1 MRTSARLS
9 TQLLAIVFLAS
20 LPLLA
25 QEFTG
30 TNSPGAAT
38 NFTFSVE
45 PGATNLS
52 LALSGSSGAWSW
64 LLLKKGAEATELDF
78 DFASR
83 LDSANNRIN
92 LEPPEFEATNYGL
105 RVVTPPASGTHEF
118 TATLTTNRTDLRAS
132 SYPVLKPLVFSTTG
146 VLSNSPSGAWHYF
159 QVDVPTNLPG
169 WRIVLSASTPNTPD
183 LYVGRGYLPV
193 QYSYTK
199 GSAGQ
204 SVDTLA
210 YPADQATAGTYF
222 IGVFLPETATGNS
235 VYALSAELG
244 CLTELAWD
252 AGTSHEGTTI
262 FTNTSPTGGDYFF
275 KIVTQ
280 NTAVGGWRVALN
292 VQSGEAD
299 AYLAYSS
306 WPSTSSY
313 SYASTRAGSD
323 GFVLV
328 QGYQFAQ
335 MQEWYLLVHAT
346 PGAQWKVVSGET
358 YVRQLPDLAP
368 DASSGGT
375 FTMGAEGMSF
385 FKTTISA
392 GTPAWRLGLSGLN
405 NQVLVKKTAIPH
417 PYGSGACYDWGAS
430 GQMLL
435 VPPYLNVGD
444 QYIIGVVGDPGLGFT
459 LDSRQ
464 QPIADFAFGSAT
476 NFTVSAGSFG
486 FATFRVQVPVEQIA
500 WQLNVIPSS
509 GNANLAI
516 RRDNVPNQFVNDA
529 FSDLPG
535 TTGDSVTLVPPTLS
549 DGVFYVT
556 VYGSAPFTCS
566 LTNGMPVI
574 TDVNYVFSITNDA
587 PTRAGWRYYRV
598 ADIDEQLGT
607 LGWDLFLQNQ
617 PPGTEIALRLS
628 AVPGRWNYRN
638 FNSEYYSSYSGGYV
652 DYSGPNGY
660 LQRPNHQAQIWY
672 IGVYSPAFALGN
684 FVLTGRELNGDP
696 LAFDGAGSSVN
707 ITNQPLDKWQYFRVV
722 VPDTSNVLGW
732 DLRLTNVTSG
742 NPHMVVRRD
751 LLPADFGTTWQIW
764 GAPGW
769 PSGGQWAPDN
779 DWTSRSYSPDGLVYE
794 GGRILA
800 VGMGNPLSPGTYYIG
815 VQNGYSGNTP
825 MSYTLVSRGIGDGLA
840 IPVQDLAFTGGSV
853 SSNTLPAREAAYYRM
868 VVPTNTPSWRLKLST
883 NSGEAMLIVRTD
895 TLPNV
900 WSARVVKKSGDEH
913 YLRLPDNLQTNVPPG
928 TYYLTVI
935 SEGNNPAASDRIG
948 TGSVDYTLSSLGP
961 LVPTDIGTLDSS
973 GATDLVQ
980 AGSQAGGVVKAFQ
993 FTVPPGTLAFDLTL
1007 EDCVGNP
1014 MMSLHA
1020 GDQLPAP
1027 YYVGYFYGWSGYS
1040 WDGGQPP
1047 LAVDS
1052 SRISVPNPTP
1062 GPYTLT
1068 VEARTDN
1075 TGAYP
1080 DASYHIRVHAKL
1092 APSVAFDGGSLSFTN
1107 QAASVWQYFRIEVPS
1122 DAMGWD
1128 LRLVNVTSGTPVMA
1142 VSRDLLPTSLGGTW
1156 GWGPAAN
1163 TSWPSGYQWTPHDD
1177 GTGCV
1182 LDSTGTR
1189 YEHGRI
1195 LTAGMGNP
1203 LEPGTYYVGVRG
1215 DDNPYDTNPMSYT
1228 LVSRGIGTNYSIGIQ
1243 DLAFTNGVASSNG
1256 LPARSWAYYRV
1267 EVPTNVPSWKLRLTN
1282 DVGDTTLVIRKDGL
1296 PATDMVGNVYL
1307 GGIVLRKTGDE
1318 QLLLMPPQGQSNVLA
1333 GTYYLAVVSQ
1343 GENSIPDA
1351 SWIGTNGC
1359 SFTLTSQGVM
1369 SITDLGAVDPSGLT
1383 DVVHLDSQAGAESKA
1398 FQFTVQPGTLSLEVR
1413 LQNVTGHPSMSLR
1426 ADSQLPVSF
1435 NYWEYGYGQF
1445 WGQPYEW
1452 RSTSLINLANPLPGV
1467 YTIMV
1472 QAGAPF
1478 ADASYAIRLHA
1489 LGALPLAF
1497 DGGAVSITNQAPD
1510 TWQYFLL
1517 TVPPGAMGWDLRIT
1531 NVTSGSPDFVVCRD
1545 QLPSGFGTTF
1555 WTGGNNWPST
1565 SQWGAGGDWCEY
1577 NYDWNWAGLQ
1587 GRHLVMSM
1595 GNPLEPG
1602 SYYIGVADM
1611 GSAQPCSYTLVSRGI
1626 GESLSIPVGALAF
1639 SNGVVSD
1646 SGLPVLEAAFYRVEV
1661 PATAPNWKLRLAAD
1675 AGETML
1681 MMRQGGLPNSANYSR
1696 VQKAGTEQYL
1706 RVPDA
1711 GQTTIPGGTY
1721 YLAVVSEGM
1730 NPDANNRRLGTNT
1743 SSYTLTSSAEFAIT
1757 NLGTLGGT
1765 DLVRTDALD
1774 AGEVKAYQFTI
1785 PPGTLAVEVRLD
1797 DRVGY
1802 PRMMLVVG
1810 NEIPHFYNQY
1820 GFGGGVYYNWYSQS
1834 LITLPKPA
1842 ANIYT
1847 LSVEAESSGGAWPD
1861 AQYTVVVHP
1870 LPTPELNFDASLN
1883 TNGLS
1888 NAASGFLA
1896 DGQRAFYKVAVPATL
1911 NGAPVLGWKLNL
1923 VPSLGTPQMSV
1934 AKDTLPN
1941 GNENLAGEAIYV
1953 SPVLTPGTWYV
1964 SVLGQGASTYTL
1976 TSSALAMDRP
1986 PWTMP
1991 AVGQAVIT
1999 LGLPPSGPL
2008 FGDTG
2013 VDTNGMA
2020 LPDDQ
2025 GTDLE
2030 QGRLHYYTVLVPSNN
2045 VGLLRTRLDAI
2056 SGNPNLYLRVG
2067 VPPTL
2072 SHGTYTYPY
2081 WGFDRYLGANVGS
2094 EYGNWV
2100 PLNGRY
2106 EAFLTPGTWY
2116 LAVHAAGGSNVRYRL
2131 RLSTGNIQD
2140 LSLNGGPITNT
2151 LAATDWGYY
2160 RVQIPSNA
2168 PVNWTVTFNQL
2179 VGDAVMYVRDTTPP
2193 GMGWGLGYGVYDWN
2207 QDGKN
2212 HGPYP
2217 YFDTP
2222 GTYTL
2227 NTPPLRPGAVYYL
2240 GFRAVSDATFS
2251 VSSATSGGTIDV
2263 TNTLAFYGGTFTNEI
2278 PPYGAVQFRID
2289 VPANA
2294 RRWIHTAA
2302 HNGSVWQ
2309 YLEQGTIPTP
2319 VGFNWSSYGSAS
2331 VGFNLDLYTPN
2342 NWPWL
2347 PGYSYFLLVTNTSA
2361 TPQAFAMCMDGR
2373 NCANDDADGDGL
2385 PDCWEV
2391 TYWPNPWYYG
2401 PNDDPDHDDVTNLQ
2415 EYLDGTDP
2423 TDPQS
2428 FRPRLTI
2435 IANGGTVMRD
2445 PDLTNYAYGAT
2456 VTLTALPDPGAV
2468 FTGWSQDATGT
2479 NNPVVIAMNGHQT
2492 VQANFTTTGC
2502 SNTPAGMVAWWQ
2514 YENNTLDSA
2523 GSHTGIL
2530 HNGATFAPGKVSQAL
2545 DLSAPNSYVEV
2556 PDSPAWAFG
2565 ADEFTI
2571 ELWANFNSAGGS
2583 QAFLASDTGGG
2594 STDKWI
2600 FWLDGGGLR
2609 FHINGSPGSVNL
2621 GSAVFSPEIARW
2633 YHIALTRSADTY
2645 TFFIDG
2651 TAVSTNTDSRL
2662 IPDASAP
2669 LTIGLAEGWFYFNGL
2684 LDDIAIYNRAL
2695 TRSEI
2700 KFVFDAG
2707 SGGKCSPPPNDD
2719 FANRS
2724 PLVGYNVT
2732 TLGYSRTATAETGE
2746 PNHVGNTPTKSVWWT
2761 WTAPADGTVEI
2772 NTTNSTFDTLLSVY
2786 TNSTLDTL
2794 GVVAECDDIGGGVTT
2809 SSVLFDCAA
2818 GVSYQI
2824 AVDGFSGE
2832 SGSIVLNLA
2841 FHGLPGVPSADYRFQ
2856 NNLAS
2861 SIWTPPDLTFI
2872 NSEHHFTNL
2881 VVDGFSHT
2889 VLRFEQGSG
2898 LQLQPASAVFPSD
2911 SYSIVILAKFDQVS
2925 YWRRILDFKNQTS
2938 DNGLYTHQGELT
2950 FYSDSSSGAC
2960 LANDTWH
2967 QITIT
2972 RDAATSE
2979 VVLYGDG
2986 VYRASFFDYSGDGVI
3001 SPDNALRFF
3010 KDNNSYSE
3018 ETGSYVARIRTF
3030 ATPLAPA
3037 EVAALDRFEG
3047 GTVVPLPAD
3056 YRFQNNLASSVNS
3069 PPALSFIGASLY
3081 FTNLTFDDGQRTVLR
3096 FEQGTGLQL
3105 QPTAGIAPNNVY
3117 TIAMLYRFDTVSGW
3131 RRILDTKN
3139 VVIDEGLY
3147 ALSGSL
3153 NFYPGP
3159 ASGGECMTNDTWH
3172 QVVVTRDASDQ
3183 VEVYCDGVP
3192 QLSFVDSSGYGL
3204 ITGDQTLRFFKD
3216 DDTEDSGGY
3225 VGRLRTFPTALTP
3238 QEVAALNRF
3247 EGDPLPPPNDMFTNR
3262 LLLAGT
3268 GITTDADNRFATRE
3282 PGEPPATGSGTHSV
3296 WWTWVAPAD
3305 GTLTADTIGSS
3316 FDTVLAIYLGDTLAS
3331 LTLLAGDDN
3340 SGGNWT
3346 SRASLPV
3353 LSGQSYHIA
3362 VDGYNAYSAGSIQ
3375 LHLSFTAPP
3384 SGLQVYGV
3392 IGLEGYLALGGEG
3405 MNLRDVVCTATDD
3418 WGTVLRSWT
3427 NTLDFTPGPHD
3438 CGISGFMLTG
3448 VPENSSHLS
3457 AKTAWHLRK
3466 RVTLVFTDGA
3476 APAFFTGDSR
3486 LLAGDIDGSNM
3497 VDIGDYYR
3505 LAASWY
3511 LPDLAA
3517 DIDGDGLVDL
3527 DDYFLLSSHWL
3538 QAGDP
3543 E

>member
-1 MRTSARLS
+1 MFAHLS
-9 TQLLAIVFLAS
+9 TQLLVMASLAS
-20 LPLLA
+20 FSVLA
-25 QEFTG
+25 DDFNG
-30 TNSPGAAT
+30 TNSPGTGT
-38 NFTFSVE
+38 NFTFSLA
-45 PGATNLS
+45 PDATNLS
-52 LALSGSSGAWSW
+52 LTVPGSSGAWSW
-64 LLLKKGAEATELDF
+64 LLLKKGGDPTDVDF

-83 LDSANNRIN
+83 VAGGNNQIS

-118 TATLTTNRTDLRAS
+118 TATLTTNRTDLRS
-132 SYPVLKPLVFSTTG
+132 DSRPVLKPLAFSTTG
-146 VLSNSPSGAWHYF
+146 VLSNTAGGAWHYF
-159 QVDVPTNLPG
+159 QVDVPTYLPG

-183 LYVGRGYLPV
+183 LYVARGYLP
-193 QYSYTK
+193 QTYDYTK

-204 SVDTLA
+204 SVDTVA
-210 YPADQATAGTYF
+210 FTADQATAGTYF
-222 IGVFLPETATGNS
+222 IGVFLSGSATSNS
-235 VYALSAELG
+235 VYTLSSELG

-252 AGTSHEGTTI
+252 AGTSPEGTTV

-280 NTAVGGWRVALN
+280 NTAVGGWRVALK

-313 SYASTRAGSD
+313 GYASTRAGSD

-328 QGYQFAQ
+328 QGAQFAQ
-335 MQEWYLLVHAT
+335 MQEWYLLVHAS
-346 PGAQWKVVSGET
+346 PGAQWTVVSGEA
-358 YVRQLPDLAP
+358 YVRQLPDLAS
-368 DASSGGT
+368 DDSSGGT
-375 FTMGAEGMSF
+375 FSMGAEGMSF

-392 GTPAWRLGLSGLN
+392 GTPAWRLGLNGLN
-405 NQVLVKKTAIPH
+405 NQVLVKKTSIPH
-417 PYGSGACYDWGAS
+417 PFGSGPYYDWAAPR
-430 GQMLL
+430 QMLL

-464 QPIADFAFGSAT
+464 QLITDLAFNSLT
-476 NFTVSAGSFG
+476 NFTVPAGSFG

-509 GNANLAI
+509 GDANLAI

-535 TTGDSVTLVPPTLS
+535 ATGDSVTLVPPTLS

-556 VYGSAPFTCS
+556 VYGSAPFTCA

-574 TDVNYVFSITNDA
+574 TDVPYIFSIANDA
-587 PTRAGWRYYRV
+587 PTRAGWRFYRV
-598 ADIDEQLGT
+598 ANIDEQLGT

-628 AVPGRWNYRN
+628 ALPGRWNYRN
-638 FNSEYYSSYSGGYV
+638 FTYESYSSYSSGYL

-672 IGVYSPAFALGN
+672 VGVYSPAAALGN
-684 FVLTGRELNGDP
+684 FVLTGRELTGDP

-707 ITNQPLDKWQYFRVV
+707 ITNQPSYKWQYFRVD
-722 VPDTSNVLGW
+722 VPATSNVLGW

-742 NPHMVVRRD
+742 HPQMVVRRD
-751 LLPADFGTTWQIW
+751 LLPADFQTTWGIW
-764 GAPGW
+764 GSSGW
-769 PSGGQWAPDN
+769 GSGAQWAAGN
-779 DWTSRSYSPDGLVYE
+779 DWTSRPYSPDGTVYE
-794 GGRILA
+794 YNRILA
-800 VGMGNPLSPGTYYIG
+800 VGMGNPLDPGTYYIG
-815 VQNGYSGNTP
+815 VRSDDSTP
-825 MSYTLVSRGIGDGLA
+825 LSYTLVSRGIGDGLA
-840 IPVQDLAFTGGSV
+840 IPVQDLSFTGGSV
-853 SSNTLPAREAAYYRM
+853 SSNGLPVREAAYYRM
-868 VVPTNTPSWRLKLST
+868 IVPTNVPSWRLKLAT
-883 NSGEAMLIVRTD
+883 NSGEVMLIVRTD

-900 WSARVVKKSGDEH
+900 SSGRVVKKTGDEY

-935 SEGNNPAASDRIG
+935 SEGNNPTASDRIG
-948 TGSVDYTLSSLGP
+948 AGSVDYTLSSLGP
-961 LVPTDIGTLDSS
+961 LMPTDIGTLDSS

-980 AGSQAGGVVKAFQ
+980 TASQAGGVVKAFQ

-1014 MMSLHA
+1014 MMSLRA

-1027 YYVGYFYGWSGYS
+1027 YYVGYYYGWSGYS
-1040 WDGGQPP
+1040 WSGGQPP

-1068 VEARTDN
+1068 VEARIEN
-1075 TGAYP
+1075 NNNYP
-1080 DASYHIRVHAKL
+1080 DASYRIRVHAKL

-1156 GWGPAAN
+1156 GWGPAVN
-1163 TSWPSGYQWTPHDD
+1163 TNWPSGFQWTPHDD

-1182 LDSTGTR
+1182 LDPTGTH
-1189 YEHGRI
+1189 YEHGRA
-1195 LTAGMGNP
+1195 LTAGMSNP
-1203 LEPGTYYVGVRG
+1203 LEPGIYYVGVRG
-1215 DDNPYDTNPMSYT
+1215 DDNPYDPNPISYT
-1228 LVSRGIGTNYSIGIQ
+1228 LVSRGIGTNFSIRVQ
-1243 DLAFTNGVASSNG
+1243 DLAFTNGVASSSG

-1267 EVPTNVPSWKLRLTN
+1267 EVPTNVPSWKLKLTN
-1282 DVGDTTLVIRKDGL
+1282 DVGDTTFVIRKDGL
-1296 PATDMVGNVYL
+1296 PTTDTSGNIYL
-1307 GGIVLRKTGDE
+1307 GGIVLRKAGDE
-1318 QLLLMPPQGQSNVLA
+1318 QLLVMPPQGESNVLA

-1351 SWIGTNGC
+1351 SRIGTNGC

-1369 SITDLGAVDPSGLT
+1369 PITDLGPVDPSGLT
-1383 DVVHLDSQAGAESKA
+1383 DVVHLDSQAGEESKA

-1413 LQNVTGHPSMSLR
+1413 LQNVTGHPVMALR
-1426 ADSQLPVSF
+1426 ADSQLS
-1435 NYWEYGYGQF
+1435 YTGGDTYGQF
-1445 WGQPYEW
+1445 WGQPAIWGNE
-1452 RSTSLINLANPLPGV
+1452 SLINLANPVPGV

-1472 QAGAPF
+1472 KAAAACCTTYP
-1478 ADASYAIRLHA
+1478 DASYTIRVHA

-1497 DGGAVSITNQAPD
+1497 DGGTASITNQDAN

-1517 TVPPGAMGWDLRIT
+1517 TVPGGSLGWDLRIT
-1531 NVTSGSPDFVVCRD
+1531 NVTSGSPGFVVCRD
-1545 QLPSGFGTTF
+1545 QLPGDFGTTF
-1555 WTGGNNWPST
+1555 GTGGTNWPSGT
-1565 SQWGAGGDWCEY
+1565 QWDAGTDWSGY
-1577 NYDWNWAGLQ
+1577 YRDWNWADVQ

-1602 SYYIGVADM
+1602 TYYIGVKDH
-1611 GSAQPCSYTLVSRGI
+1611 GSGQPCSYTLASRGI
-1626 GESLSIPVGALAF
+1626 GAGLSIPVGELAF
-1639 SNGVVSD
+1639 SNGVVSG
-1646 SGLPVLEAAFYRVEV
+1646 SSLPAWEAAFYRVEV
-1661 PATAPNWKLRLAAD
+1661 PSNAPSWKLRLAAD
-1675 AGETML
+1675 AGDTLL
-1681 MMRQGGLPNSANYSR
+1681 MMRREGLPNSGNFSR
-1696 VQKAGTEQYL
+1696 LQKVGTEQYL

-1711 GQTTIPGGTY
+1711 GQTTISGGTY

-1730 NPDANNRRLGTNT
+1730 NPIGNGYYRIGTNT
-1743 SSYTLTSSAEFAIT
+1743 SSYTLTSTVEFTIT

-1765 DLVRTDALD
+1765 DLIRTDALE

-1785 PPGTLAVEVRLD
+1785 PPGTVAVEVRLD

-1802 PRMMLVVG
+1802 PWMLLTVG
-1810 NEIPHFYNQY
+1810 GEMSHFYSQY
-1820 GFGGGVYYNWYSQS
+1820 GIAGGASYNWYSQS
-1834 LITLPKPA
+1834 LITLPNLVA
-1842 ANIYT
+1842 TNYT
-1847 LSVEAESSGGAWPD
+1847 LTVEADYSGGAWPD

-1888 NAASGFLA
+1888 NTASGSLA
-1896 DGQRAFYKVAVPATL
+1896 DGQRAFYKVVVPTTL
-1911 NGAPVLGWKLNL
+1911 NGTPVLGWKLNL

-1941 GNENLAGEAIYV
+1941 GGESLTGEAIYV

-1976 TSSALAMDRP
+1976 TSSALVMDRP
-1986 PWTMP
+1986 PWLMP

-1999 LGLPPSGPL
+1999 SGLPSSGPL

-2013 VDTNGMA
+2013 VDTNGVP

-2072 SHGTYTYPY
+2072 SHGSYAYPY

-2131 RLSTGNIQD
+2131 RLSTGDIQT
-2140 LSLNGGPITNT
+2140 LALNGGPVTNT

-2193 GMGWGLGYGVYDWN
+2193 GMGWGLGYGDYDWS
-2207 QDGKN
+2207 QDSKN

-2217 YFDTP
+2217 YFDAP
-2222 GTYTL
+2222 DTYTL

-2251 VSSATSGGTIDV
+2251 VSSATSGGMIDV
-2263 TNTLAFYGGTFTNEI
+2263 TNTLEFYGGTFTNEI
-2278 PPYGAVQFRID
+2278 PPYGALQFRID
-2289 VPANA
+2289 VPADA
-2294 RRWIHTAA
+2294 RRWVHTAA
-2302 HNGSVWQ
+2302 HDGSVWQ
-2309 YLEQGTIPTP
+2309 YLEQGTVPTP
-2319 VGFNWSSYGSAS
+2319 SGFNWVSYGSAS
-2331 VGFNLDLYTPN
+2331 AGFSQELYSPN
-2342 NWPWL
+2342 SWPWL
-2347 PGYSYFLLVTNTSA
+2347 PGYSYFLLVTNTSG
-2361 TPQAFAMCMDGR
+2361 TPQTFAMRMDGR
-2373 NCANDDADGDGL
+2373 NCVNDDADGDGL

-2401 PNDDPDHDDVTNLQ
+2401 PNDDPDHDGVPNIS
-2415 EYLDGTDP
+2415 EYAEGTDP

-2502 SNTPAGMVAWWQ
+2502 SNAPAGMVAWWQ
-2514 YENNTLDSA
+2514 GENNSLDSA

-2530 HNGATFAPGKVSQAL
+2530 HNGAAFAAGKVGQAL
-2545 DLSAPNSYVEV
+2545 DLSVANSYVEV

-2571 ELWANFNSAGGS
+2571 ELWANFNNAGGS

-2600 FWLDGGGLR
+2600 FWLDGGWLR
-2609 FHINGSPGSVNL
+2609 FHINGSPGSVNI
-2621 GSAVFSPEIARW
+2621 GSAAFSPEIARW

-2662 IPDASAP
+2662 VPDASAP
-2669 LTIGLAEGWFYFNGL
+2669 LTIGQAEGWFYFNGL
-2684 LDDIAIYNRAL
+2684 LDDIAIYNRTL
-2695 TRSEI
+2695 TASEI
-2700 KFVFDAG
+2700 KFAFDAG
-2707 SGGKCSPPPNDD
+2707 SGGKCNPPPNDD

-2746 PNHVGNTPTKSVWWT
+2746 PNHVGNTPAKSVWWT

-2818 GVSYQI
+2818 GVPYQI

-2841 FHGLPGVPSADYRFQ
+2841 FHSLPGVPSADYRFQ

-2872 NSEHHFTNL
+2872 NTEHHFTNL
-2881 VVDGFSHT
+2881 VVDGFVHT

-2898 LQLQPASAVFPSD
+2898 LQLQPASAGFPSD
-2911 SYSIVILAKFDQVS
+2911 TYSIVILARFDQVS

-2950 FYSDSSSGAC
+2950 FYPDSSSGAC

-2979 VVLYGDG
+2979 VVLYCDG
-2986 VYRASFFDYSGDGVI
+2986 VYQASFYDYSGDAVI
-3001 SPDNALRFF
+3001 SSDNALRFF
-3010 KDNNSYSE
+3010 KDDNSYSE
-3018 ETGSYVARIRTF
+3018 ETGGYVARIRSF
-3030 ATPLAPA
+3030 ATPLSPA

-3056 YRFQNNLASSVNS
+3056 YRFQNNLASSINS
-3069 PPALSFIGASLY
+3069 PPDLSFIGAGLY
-3081 FTNLTFDDGQRTVLR
+3081 FTNLATDAGLRTVLR
-3096 FEQGTGLQL
+3096 FDAGNGLQL
-3105 QPTAGIAPNNVY
+3105 QPTGGIAPNNVY
-3117 TIAMLYRFDTVSGW
+3117 TIAMLFRFDTVSGW

-3139 VVIDEGLY
+3139 AVIDEGLY

-3159 ASGGECMTNDTWH
+3159 TSTGECMTNDTWH

-3183 VEVYCDGVP
+3183 VEIYCDGAS
-3192 QLSFVDSSGYGL
+3192 QLSFVDSSGYGI
-3204 ITGDQTLRFFKD
+3204 ITGDETLRFFKD

-3225 VGRLRTFPTALTP
+3225 VGRIRTFPTALTP
-3238 QEVAALNRF
+3238 EEVVALNRF
-3247 EGDPLPPPNDMFTNR
+3247 EGDPLPPPNDMFTNS
-3262 LLLAGT
+3262 LPLVGT
-3268 GITTDADNRFATRE
+3268 GITTNANNRFATRE
-3282 PGEPPATGSGTHSV
+3282 SGEPHHYAGSGTHSV
-3296 WWTWVAPAD
+3296 WWTWVAPGD
-3305 GTLTADTIGSS
+3305 GTLTVDTSGSS
-3316 FDTVLAIYLGDTLAS
+3316 FDTVLAIYQGDTLAS
-3331 LTLLAGDDN
+3331 LTPLAGDDD
-3340 SGGNWT
+3340 SGDGA
-3346 SRASLPV
+3346 ASLATLPV
-3353 LSGQSYHIA
+3353 LSGQSYRIA
-3362 VDGYNAYSAGSIQ
+3362 ADGYYAESAGDIQ
-3375 LHLSFTAPP
+3375 LHLTFAAPP
-3384 SGLQVYGV
+3384 SGLEVYGV
-3392 IGLEGYLALGGEG
+3392 VGLEGYLALGGEG
-3405 MNLRDVVCTATDD
+3405 MNLRDVVFTATDNL
-3418 WGTVLRSWT
+3418 GTVLRVWT
-3427 NTLDFTPGPHD
+3427 NTLDFAPGPHD
-3438 CGISGFMLTG
+3438 YGMSGYMLTG
-3448 VPENSSHLS
+3448 VPEGSTHLS

-3466 RVTLVFTDGA
+3466 RVALVFTAGA
-3476 APAFFTGDSR
+3476 APAFFTGAGK
-3486 LLAGDIDGSNM
+3486 LLAGDLDGSN
-3497 VDIGDYYR
+3497 VVGLGDYYR

-3511 LPDLAA
+3511 LPDAAA
-3517 DIDGDGLVDL
+3517 DIDGSGLVNL
-3527 DDYFLLSSHWL
+3527 EDYFLLGNNWAL
-3538 QAGDP
+3538 EGDP